1 MNPDKDNRMQQA
13 VQNTA
18 SPLERNITVSVPIA
32 QIEAEIATRLKK
44 LARTVRM
51 QGFRPGHVPLK
62 MVERQY
68 GFQVRQEVVSDA
80 VQKTFAEAVK
90 DQNFRVAGFPRFQPK
105 PAEQESQP
113 GSAPGPDGKIEYTA
127 TFEVYPEVV
136 MGDVSSRKVTRPVTT
151 VGESDVEATLATLRK
166 QRAKFER
173 VERAAAEGDLV
184 NIDFEG
190 LIAGQPFEGNKAAN
204 FAVVL
209 GENRMLPDFEAAIVG
224 MKEGEQKTFPL
235 TFPQDYADAVKGKT
249 ADFTVT
255 VNQVAE
261 AKLPAI
267 DAEFAKALGV
277 DDGDVE
283 RLKREVRENMERE
296 VAKRVKA
303 NVKEQVIDALHA
315 SAGFEVPKALVDAE
329 IERMQAAALEDLKQ
343 RGMTVTDKALP
354 ADLFAER
361 AARRLKVG
369 LLVADLVKKHD
380 LGARP
385 EQVRKV
391 IEEHAES
398 YEEPEQL
405 VRWYYADPSRLAE
418 VEALVMEDNVVEWAM
433 GKMKV
438 EDKPVEFS
446 ELMGTKKA

>member
-1 MNPDKDNRMQQA
+1 MQQA
-13 VQNTA
+13 VQSTA
-18 SPLERNITVSVPIA
+18 SPLERNITVAVPVA

-90 DQNFRVAGFPRFQPK
+90 DKNFRVAGYPRFQPK
-105 PAEQESQP
+105 AVEQEDQ
-113 GSAPGPDGKIEYTA
+113 AQLEYTA

-136 MGDVSSRKVTRPVTT
+136 MGDITASKVARPVTK

-166 QRAKFER
+166 QRAKYER
-173 VERAAAEGDLV
+173 TERAAANGDLV

-190 LIAGQPFEGNKAAN
+190 LIAGQPFEGNKASN
-204 FAVVL
+204 FTVVL
-209 GENRMLPDFEAAIVG
+209 GENRMLPDFEAAMVG
-224 MKEGEQKTFPL
+224 MKAGEQKTFPL
-235 TFPQDYADAVKGKT
+235 TFPQDYAEAVKGKT

-255 VNQVAE
+255 VNEVAE
-261 AKLPAI
+261 PKLPPL
-267 DAEFAKALGV
+267 DAEFAKSLGV
-277 DDGDVE
+277 ADGDVE
-283 RLKREVRENMERE
+283 RLKREVRENMEKE
-296 VAKRVKA
+296 VAKRVHA
-303 NVKEQVIDALHA
+303 SVKEQVIDALHDA
-315 SAGFEVPKALVDAE
+315 AGFEVPKALLASE
-329 IERMQAAALEDLKQ
+329 IERMQNAALEDLKQ
-343 RGMTVTDKALP
+343 RGMTITDKSLP

-361 AARRLKVG
+361 AVRRIKVG
-369 LLVADLVKKHD
+369 LLVADVVRKNGLAAK
-380 LGARP
+380 P
-385 EQVRKV
+385 EQVRKA

-398 YEEPEQL
+398 YEQPSEL

-438 EDKPVEFS
+438 EDKPTEFD
-446 ELMGTKKA
+446 ELMGTKKG